1 MDRAYVDFLMATAE
15 FDFIWGT
22 RTRTRTFGIWDLGRV
37 KKQRDGIYQ
46 LPIGVNG
53 NYAVYCQASGYIPM
67 QVPVPVSLDTTI
79 CVTKATHVLVSMV
92 EKPPKG
98 DLLVMLNWLEKP
110 ADLDLRIKEVT
121 TSSVA
126 KGCIAGPD
134 QSCPTI
140 TANAATNTGGLDGGE
155 TMTFKVDDDTR
166 RLYPDM
172 AYLVYVDATTSDRT
186 EFRDSEARITITD
199 GYETTVVKM
208 VVNQYANERYW
219 VVGAIRFSGAAYD
232 FVDFTNTDHTTA
244 SIFLGDGKN
253 PADEITDEKVQ
264 ETFDKKLQN
273 VK

>member
-1 MDRAYVDFLMATAE
+1 MERAYVDFLMAQSE
-15 FDFIWGT
+15 LNLQLGI
-22 RTRTRTFGIWDLGRV
+22 RTFGIAKLGRIV
-37 KKQRDGIYQ
+37 RQPNGIY
-46 LPIGVNG
+46 PFNIGLNG
-53 NYAVYCQASGYIPM
+53 NYGVYCQASNYISI
-67 QVPVPVSLDTTI
+67 QVPVPVNFDTTN
-79 CVTKATHVLVSMV
+79 CATKATHVLVSMV
-92 EKPPKG
+92 KKPPKG

-155 TMTFKVDDDTR
+155 TMTLKGDDDTR
-166 RLYPDM
+166 KLNPDM

-219 VVGAIRFSGAAYD
+219 VVGAIQFDGANYKFA
-232 FVDFTNTDHTTA
+232 DFTDTDHTTA
-244 SIFLGDGKN
+244 SIFLGDGKY
-253 PADEITDEKVQ
+253 PGIEITNKKVRDIR
-264 ETFDKKLQN
+264 ERII
-273 VK
+273 